1 MTEILTKEGTGE
13 ALLGDMEHYP
23 QHYDDIS
30 RSLEEIL
37 TKLRELAKE
46 ISFRGVAAYLAHASG
61 RLRMTNAVRV
71 LSCVEGLSRTV
82 GVATGIVE
90 ALLKGSLEREE
101 AANMLEG
108 VKEGLRV
115 VSCPESEAPLH
126 LKTYTLVSEALRCLG
141 ELRMRNEYGSMLA
154 AGMAAALAAKIVEGG
169 EEVKN
174 AIT

>member
-1 MTEILTKEGTGE
+1 
-13 ALLGDMEHYP
+13 
-23 QHYDDIS
+23 
-30 RSLEEIL
+30 
-37 TKLRELAKE
+37 LRELAKE
-46 ISFRGVAAYLAHASG
+46 ISFRGVAAYLAHTSG
-61 RLRMTNAVRV
+61 GLRVADAVRV

-108 VKEGLRV
+108 VKEGLRA

-141 ELRMRNEYGSMLA
+141 ELRVRDEYGSMLA
-154 AGMAAALAAKIVEGG
+154 AGMATALAAKIVEGN
-169 EEVKN
+169 EEVRN
-174 AIT
+174 AVE

>member
-1 MTEILTKEGTGE
+1 
-13 ALLGDMEHYP
+13 
-23 QHYDDIS
+23 
-30 RSLEEIL
+30 
-37 TKLRELAKE
+37 
-46 ISFRGVAAYLAHASG
+46 
-61 RLRMTNAVRV
+61 MTNAVRV

>member
-1 MTEILTKEGTGE
+1 MAEALTKEGTRG
-13 ALLGDMEHYP
+13 ALLDDAGHYP
-23 QHYDDIS
+23 QYYDGIS
-30 RSLEEIL
+30 KNLEEIL

-61 RLRMTNAVRV
+61 GLRVADAVGV

-101 AANMLEG
+101 AASMLEG
-108 VKEGLRV
+108 VKEGLRA

-126 LKTYTLVSEALRCLG
+126 LKTYTLVSEALKCLS
-141 ELRMRNEYGSMLA
+141 ELRVRDEYGSMLT
-154 AGMAAALAAKIVEGG
+154 AGMAAALAAKIVEGD
-169 EEVKN
+169 EEVRN